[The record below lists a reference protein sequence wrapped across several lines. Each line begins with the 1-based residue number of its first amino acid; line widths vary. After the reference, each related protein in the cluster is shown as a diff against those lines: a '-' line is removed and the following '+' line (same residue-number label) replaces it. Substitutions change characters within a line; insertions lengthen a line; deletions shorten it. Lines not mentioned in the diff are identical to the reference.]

1 MRNRLLTLAMAATLV
16 VSGHAASADPLNTE
30 AWIDLKAAYLGD
42 GAVVYDQAVKVRMPR
57 VIWEPWSVPVE
68 ITLGAELGVVSEI
81 FLFAENNPIPV
92 AVQILPRRAM
102 RAVGMNIRLER
113 TTPVRAAAR
122 GEDGVWHVANV
133 EVVVMS
139 PGGCST
145 PNLALAE
152 SEVGLIATK
161 LFDRDDGSR
170 LKVMIN
176 HPMDTGFA
184 SDKHGNP
191 VPAYYIEAISIED
204 EAGPIADLVT
214 WAALASD
221 PSFTFDLPGT
231 RQSVRV
237 TARDSLGLVFDSAA
251 PASSM

>member
-1 MRNRLLTLAMAATLV
+1 
-16 VSGHAASADPLNTE
+16 
-30 AWIDLKAAYLGD
+30 
-42 GAVVYDQAVKVRMPR
+42 
-57 VIWEPWSVPVE
+57 
-68 ITLGAELGVVSEI
+68 
-81 FLFAENNPIPV
+81 
-92 AVQILPRRAM
+92 
-102 RAVGMNIRLER
+102 
-113 TTPVRAAAR
+113 
-122 GEDGVWHVANV
+122 
-133 EVVVMS
+133 
-139 PGGCST
+139 
-145 PNLALAE
+145 
-152 SEVGLIATK
+152 
-161 LFDRDDGSR
+161 
-170 LKVMIN
+170 MIN

-221 PSFTFDLPGT
+221 PSFTFDLPGM